1 MMPSQ
6 QQENAKTLAAL
17 LGIDEDEATELLSAS
32 ALVSYSMSDNFSR
45 RTGIYV
51 LAMLSK
57 TINRAETSV
66 HQLPKPDVEVVIG
79 QISPQTCARKIWVNF
94 SKTEISIAPNQIC
107 VEGQGS
113 PHDIFGLL
121 AACHACAITLK
132 AILGDRLTRLGSRP
146 IVIKPGELLG

>member
-79 QISPQTCARKIWVNF
+79 QI
-94 SKTEISIAPNQIC
+94 C